1 MSPLPSPS
9 PTPPSLRIDTYT
21 HPPPGEPPPDAD
33 FSGVQTSIG
42 AAKKREMRSRLKDY
56 LEERLNSSA
65 NEFVGAF
72 GDTAIVDDNGGRRRD
87 GDDGGEAG
95 EKSKARE
102 KATRLDSTGKK
113 VAAKEA
119 AESRNRDVVSEWGR
133 WQALVD
139 NRRGLIY
146 YFDES
151 TRESTWDRPEGF
163 PPFKLSASRRIALE
177 ERNRLYLEWHEDS
190 DEGNAARA
198 GGGDAAASD
207 SISND
212 RTGQAPV
219 STRGFEVGVAQTEG
233 AGVDRAR
240 GDVVVVSDSNSNDK
254 TEGRPE
260 STAGFEADM
269 ARIADVVDE
278 FVAAGEGRI
287 DPDRP
292 PALLNSNP
300 SPVLPAMTVNDN
312 GNDVNTLPIVQ
323 KGEWSAYFDVK
334 SGLVFYFNEETE
346 ETSWNPPFANFPRIV
361 MDASGPSVLDSGD
374 GNISMERALGYIG
387 VDEMTEALA
396 WEEAKKEE
404 RARKAA
410 KRAEEAKADG
420 GTAASEAEGGAVTK
434 MYEAAKRAEL
444 ERMDRDRTLAAEEKA
459 REDEA
464 DKLAELRAAT
474 FAAEEKAR
482 EDEAAK
488 LAELRAADV
497 AANLVNQ
504 EKQER
509 LKEKRERVARDR
521 EASAKSA
528 MQERLER
535 ERLDKERLEKER
547 LEVERNAIPVGIDPK
562 RPVRPKVERSEDGG
576 GGFLSFWWG
585 RKRTTVQTNTL
596 YTVLGC
602 SSGASRAELKRSY
615 LSLAKETHP
624 DALLQIGI
632 VNDDKTERRFTE
644 IAQAWKVLGDPTS
657 RRRYDRE
664 LQAKGISSTAGNI
677 FEALVM
683 GAAQALDEV
692 LAVAEESLDK

>member
-1 MSPLPSPS
+1 
-9 PTPPSLRIDTYT
+9 
-21 HPPPGEPPPDAD
+21 
-33 FSGVQTSIG
+33 
-42 AAKKREMRSRLKDY
+42 MRSRLKDY

-65 NEFVGAF
+65 SEFVGAF
-72 GDTAIVDDNGGRRRD
+72 GDNGGRRD
-87 GDDGGEAG
+87 DDDGGEAG
-95 EKSKARE
+95 EKSNARE
-102 KATRLDSTGKK
+102 KAMRLELTKKK
-113 VAAKEA
+113 VMAKEA
-119 AESRNRDVVSEWGR
+119 ETRNRDVVSEWGR
-133 WQALVD
+133 WQALID

-146 YFDES
+146 YYDES

-177 ERNRLYLEWHEDS
+177 ERNRLYLEWHKDS

-198 GGGDAAASD
+198 REGDAALSD

-212 RTGQAPV
+212 RTEQAPV
-219 STRGFEVGVAQTEG
+219 STRGFELDVAQMEDDV
-233 AGVDRAR
+233 VDRAR
-240 GDVVVVSDSNSNDK
+240 GDVIVVSDFNSNDK

-260 STAGFEADM
+260 SNTGFEADL
-269 ARIADVVDE
+269 ARITDVVDE

-292 PALLNSNP
+292 PALPNSNP
-300 SPVLPAMTVNDN
+300 SPAMTVNDN

-387 VDEMTEALA
+387 VDEMNEALA
-396 WEEAKKEE
+396 WEEAKKKE

-410 KRAEEAKADG
+410 KRAEEAKANG
-420 GTAASEAEGGAVTK
+420 GTAASGEGGAVTK

-444 ERMDRDRTLAAEEKA
+444 ERMDRDRTFAAEQA
-459 REDEA
+459 REDEVA
-464 DKLAELRAAT
+464 KLAELRAAT
-474 FAAEEKAR
+474 FSAEQKAR
-482 EDEAAK
+482 EDEVAKLTELRAAIFAAEQKAREDEVAK

-509 LKEKRERVARDR
+509 LKEERERIAKDR

-547 LEVERNAIPVGIDPK
+547 LEVERNVMQVDTDPK

-624 DALLQIGI
+624 DALLQSGI

-664 LQAKGISSTAGNI
+664 VQAKGISSTAGNI

>member
-1 MSPLPSPS
+1 
-9 PTPPSLRIDTYT
+9 
-21 HPPPGEPPPDAD
+21 
-33 FSGVQTSIG
+33 
-42 AAKKREMRSRLKDY
+42 MRSRLKDY

-72 GDTAIVDDNGGRRRD
+72 GDTVIVGDSGGGRRD
-87 GDDGGEAG
+87 VDDGGEAG
-95 EKSKARE
+95 EKSNAKEMKAM
-102 KATRLDSTGKK
+102 RLDLSRKK
-113 VAAKEA
+113 VTAAKV
-119 AESRNRDVVSEWGR
+119 AETRNRDVVSEWGR

-146 YFDES
+146 YHDES

-177 ERNRLYLEWHEDS
+177 ERNRLYLEWHKDI
-190 DEGNAARA
+190 DE
-198 GGGDAAASD
+198 GDAAPAREGDAAVSD

-212 RTGQAPV
+212 GTEGAPV
-219 STRGFEVGVAQTEG
+219 STRGFEVDVAQMED

-240 GDVVVVSDSNSNDK
+240 GDVVVASDSNSNHK
-254 TEGRPE
+254 TEGQPE

-269 ARIADVVDE
+269 ARIEDVVDE
-278 FVAAGEGRI
+278 FAAAGEGRI

-292 PALLNSNP
+292 PAVLNSNP
-300 SPVLPAMTVNDN
+300 SPVLPAMTVDDN

-334 SGLVFYFNEETE
+334 SGLVFYLNEETE

-396 WEEAKKEE
+396 WEEAKKKE

-410 KRAEEAKADG
+410 KRAEGAKANG

-434 MYEAAKRAEL
+434 IYEAAKRAEL
-444 ERMDRDRTLAAEEKA
+444 ERMDRDRTL
-459 REDEA
+459 
-464 DKLAELRAAT
+464 
-474 FAAEEKAR
+474 AR

-509 LKEKRERVARDR
+509 LKEERERIAKDREASEKSAMQERLERERLDKERLERER

-528 MQERLER
+528 MQVRLER

-547 LEVERNAIPVGIDPK
+547 LEVERNAIPVDIDPK

-585 RKRTTVQTNTL
+585 RKRTTVQANTL

-632 VNDDKTERRFTE
+632 ANDDKTERRFTE

-664 LQAKGISSTAGNI
+664 LQAKGMSSTAGNI

-692 LAVAEESLDK
+692 LAVAEESLDNK